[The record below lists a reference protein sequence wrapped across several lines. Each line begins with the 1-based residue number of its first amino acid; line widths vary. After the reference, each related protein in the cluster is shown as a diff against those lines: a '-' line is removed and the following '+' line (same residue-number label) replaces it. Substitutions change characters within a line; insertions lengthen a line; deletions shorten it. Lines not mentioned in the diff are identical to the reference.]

1 MKYLNCLVLLGL
13 ISCSNAPIK
22 KEIDPSTGYRTSGLE
37 QFFLPEIPYWANF
50 SASGECFKVNSFH
63 YLDFIKLKEA
73 YQLSYLQM
81 IELQAQ
87 YNERLENYFRSTAVR
102 FLKPV
107 EEASFFSNTLEQV
120 RGGVR
125 SLKLPPVKE
134 VEVIW
139 LESFDVNE
147 LKKLALSDRFNEKLP
162 ILFSSCH
169 SKQSLHQWLL
179 QEGLEDVG
187 FQTISAEWL
196 SPYNSQMQLKAGLR
210 IELTELLGKD
220 MKIKVIT
227 FQNKQNNELVMSQG
241 EKDVRNDEK
250 R

>member
-1 MKYLNCLVLLGL
+1 MKFLNFLVLLAL
-13 ISCSNAPIK
+13 ISCGSQPVK

-37 QFFLPEIPYWANF
+37 QFFLPEVPYWANF
-50 SASGECFKVNSFH
+50 SAPGGCFKAASFH
-63 YLDFIKLKEA
+63 YLDFGKLREA
-73 YQLSYLQM
+73 YQLTYPEM

-120 RGGVR
+120 RGGVK
-125 SLKLPPVKE
+125 SLKLPPVTE

-139 LESFDVNE
+139 LESYEVGE
-147 LKKLALSDRFNEKLP
+147 LKKLAKLERFNERLP

-169 SKQSLHQWLL
+169 SKQSLNQWLL

-187 FQTISAEWL
+187 FQTITAEWL
-196 SPYNSQMQLKAGLR
+196 SPFNSEMQLKAGMRL
-210 IELTELLGKD
+210 ELQKILGP
-220 MKIKVIT
+220 KIKVFQT
-227 FQNKQNNELVMSQG
+227 SFQNKPITEMILP
-241 EKDVRNDEK
+241 
-250 R
+250 